1 MTFKFLKIIGIGFI
15 LSVSTLAN
23 ATFIDNGDYT
33 TDTESGLDWLD
44 WTETL
49 NDTQAEALAEFSD
62 DDWRIATAMEATDLL
77 ERYFGV
83 SFLGSS
89 YIVPGDIP
97 NYTANIST
105 FVPLFGPTNQSGI
118 YSMMNIEGAGLFGI
132 TADYYL
138 QANYAPYLPAGYGGI
153 GYRDADSGVAL
164 VKTSVV
170 TEPAIITI
178 FALGFVG
185 IGYARRRRQ
194 S

>member
-44 WTETL
+44 WTETM

-89 YIVPGDIP
+89 HIVPGDIP
-97 NYTANIST
+97 NYAANRST
-105 FVPLFGPTNQSGI
+105 FVPLFGPTAQST

-132 TADYYL
+132 AADYYL
-138 QANYAPYLPAGYGGI
+138 QANYAPYLPNGYGGI
-153 GYRDADSGVAL
+153 GYKNTESGVAL

>member
-89 YIVPGDIP
+89 HIVPGDIP
-97 NYTANIST
+97 NYAANMST
-105 FVPLFGPTNQSGI
+105 FVPLFGTTAQGG
-118 YSMMNIEGAGLFGI
+118 YLTMNIEGAGLFGI
-132 TADYYL
+132 AADYYL
-138 QANYAPYLPAGYGGI
+138 QANYAPYLPNGYGGI
-153 GYRDADSGVAL
+153 GYKDTSSGVAL